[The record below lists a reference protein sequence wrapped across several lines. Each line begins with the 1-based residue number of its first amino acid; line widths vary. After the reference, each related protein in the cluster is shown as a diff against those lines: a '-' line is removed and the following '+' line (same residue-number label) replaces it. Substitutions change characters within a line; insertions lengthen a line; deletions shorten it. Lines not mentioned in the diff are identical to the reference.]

1 MLLAGCGAEQTHAV
15 TLEQAEANLSQA
27 MEAHLCVEMPDI
39 TAEGDFQRTG
49 PEMYSFKVTNPA
61 QLEGLCM
68 TVEGEQCS
76 FSYQGMNLALQTD
89 CLPAQTAL
97 KILNEAMDAILRRE
111 EVTLK
116 NDQDGGGTLIG
127 TAEGM
132 EYQMQVDADGK
143 PIAFTVPK
151 LELKLIWI
159 QPQQDD
165 QNQTGS

>member
-1 MLLAGCGAEQTHAV
+1 
-15 TLEQAEANLSQA
+15 
-27 MEAHLCVEMPDI
+27 
-39 TAEGDFQRTG
+39 
-49 PEMYSFKVTNPA
+49 
-61 QLEGLCM
+61 M